1 MKLSD
6 VVIGDEYA
14 IHPSRTLQAWNAYPQ
29 SAYRARAVAL
39 AEHERAR
46 SGRSVPQRM
55 VFIITGEPAAKR
67 DPYAPAYCPVG
78 SRVELAGPY
87 VWRKWEAHA
96 PLIEEWRA
104 MNERREA
111 LGRQVRAA
119 LGVLG
124 LHDSRGIEIHEP
136 PIASGRA
143 LPELTE
149 VELTLSGAE
158 LVKLAARAEHLV
170 VLERLVRD
178 WYRDLGRET
187 IGPELRLEQWAA
199 AHDFSMLDEEPA
211 PTAAEIDAELAAA
224 HPDPDA

>member
-14 IHPSRTLQAWNAYPQ
+14 IHPSRTLQSWNAHPQ
-29 SAYRARAVAL
+29 SAYRARADLHLPGFGASLPARVAL
-39 AEHERAR
+39 
-46 SGRSVPQRM
+46 V
-55 VFIITGEPAAKR
+55 VIGEPAAGR
-67 DPYAPAYCPVG
+67 NPYAPAFYPVG
-78 SRVELAGPY
+78 SRIELTGPY

-104 MNERREA
+104 RNERREA
-111 LGRQVRAA
+111 LGQQVRAA
-119 LGVLG
+119 LGTLG
-124 LHDSRGIEIHEP
+124 LHDSRGIEIHEA
-136 PIASGRA
+136 PISSGRA

-158 LVKLAARAEHLV
+158 LVKLAERAEHLV
-170 VLERLVRD
+170 VLEHLVRRWFD
-178 WYRDLGRET
+178 EGSDRGLPADHALYE
-187 IGPELRLEQWAA
+187 WAVT
-199 AHDFSMLDEEPA
+199 HDFSMLDEEPA